1 MNAAVPVLDAL
12 GSPRRREIL
21 RLVWDAERSAGDIHR
36 ALPDVSFGAVS
47 QHLGVLEDA
56 GLVARR
62 IDGRFRYYSARRRDL
77 GHLGRWLDEMW
88 TAALDDLRRLAE
100 AEERTS
106 ASGSPRPRLAPRRR
120 GRRHRP

>member
-1 MNAAVPVLDAL
+1 MNAAAPVLDAL

-36 ALPDVSFGAVS
+36 ELGDVSFGAVS

-62 IDGRFRYYSARRRDL
+62 SDGRFRYYSARRRDL

-88 TAALDDLRRLAE
+88 TAALGDLKRLAE
-100 AEERTS
+100 SEER
-106 ASGSPRPRLAPRRR
+106 ASTPRPQKRRT
-120 GRRHRP
+120 RP